1 MILMFGRGSAP
12 GALAVLALIVAAPC
26 HAQSAPDP
34 AAALERMA
42 AAAETSLREGE
53 LQIAESH
60 YRSALMAGWMVIGTL
75 RLDERRLPEAR
86 DAFLRA
92 STSAV
97 DAEAALQKL
106 ALVSLQMGEPAR
118 AVAILTRLAGA
129 NPKDVA
135 SHRLLAQALLA
146 GGQPAQAVQELEEAH
161 GAARDDME
169 LTFTLAAGYLRLK
182 KVDAAERLFKGVV
195 AARPLPQTY

>member
-1 MILMFGRGSAP
+1 CVNGSAARAEP
-12 GALAVLALIVAAPC
+12 RPIRCATIRGRAMSTQRP
-26 HAQSAPDP
+26 QSARRKSRLCELGVLCVETCVVASLAASPARAQTTSEP
-34 AAALERMA
+34 AAGRDAIV

-60 YRSALMAGWMVIGTL
+60 YRSALMASWMVIGTL

-97 DAEAALQKL
+97 DAKAALQKL

-146 GGQPAQAVQELEEAH
+146 VG
-161 GAARDDME
+161 
-169 LTFTLAAGYLRLK
+169 
-182 KVDAAERLFKGVV
+182 
-195 AARPLPQTY
+195 